1 MVEMEKGVTAG
12 KLASNVQKKLT
23 RAQEKVMQKLGK
35 ADETRDVAFEEG
47 VINFNKQY
55 TEGSNLQKDLRV
67 YLAAVQTM
75 HESSKNLKEC
85 LSDMYEPEWYGK
97 DDVDSIVEDTDVLWT
112 DFHQKLVDNA
122 LISMDTYLG
131 QFPDIKSRI
140 AKRDRKLVDYDSARH
155 NHSSTNKG
163 KKGKDGGIKI
173 TKPVSLL
180 ERATPVW
187 AQGILSAHNIA
198 QSNLSRNQAE
208 DELERAQ
215 KVFEEINEDLQEE
228 LPSLWNSVPTPTVSP
243 PLQCPHPYSVPTPTV
258 SVQCPHPYSVPTPT
272 PTVSPPLQSP
282 HPTVSPPL
290 QCPHPYSV
298 PTPTVSPTPQ
308 CPHPT
313 PTVSA
318 PLQCPHPIVS
328 PPLQSPHPYSVP
340 TPIVSPPLQCPHPYS
355 LPTPTV
361 SPPLQCPHPY
371 SVPTPTVSPP
381 LQSPVSPPPTPT
393 VSPPLPYSVPTPTVS
408 PPLQSPHPYS
418 VPTPT
423 PTVSP
428 PLQSL
433 HSFSVP
439 TPTVSAP
446 LQCPH
451 PYSVPTPTVSHTPT
465 VSPPYSVPTPT
476 MSPPLQSPHPYSVP
490 TPIVSPPLQSPHPYS
505 VPTPIVSPP
514 QYNVPTPTSPHPYS
528 VPTPTVSAYSVPTPT
543 VSPPL
548 QCPHPYSVPTPT
560 VSPPLQCPHPYSVP
574 TPTCPHPYSVPTPSV
589 PTPTVSPPL
598 QCPHPYSVPTPTV
611 SPPLQCPHPYSV
623 PTRVPTPTLRPVMPP
638 RPESSPCRDMKPENI
653 INLFDAAAAPN
664 ISVTSPTQFDSP
676 AGDNLLDMDLSTLAT
691 PSHGGTAVSSASQAI
706 SWDTW
711 EPEETAAPPE
721 EPQDW
726 DDDGTL
732 PVRAAGCGDDGIAAT
747 TAGWDDDGSLPVR
760 VDDSWGDDGVADATA
775 SAAVAESEAAGW
787 DDDEEG
793 VPQAD
798 TPTADAAAPTPTAT
812 AVEEIP
818 AVATVATNGASEA
831 VEMPPGFLFKVT
843 TMHDYAANDS
853 GELEMKAGDIVLVVA
868 FDNPEIQDEGWLIGM
883 KEGDWIQNKESAVKG
898 VFPENFTSRL

>member
-1 MVEMEKGVTAG
+1 MAEMGMGKGVTAG

-55 TEGSNLQKDLRV
+55 TEGSKLQKDLRA

-75 HESSKNLKEC
+75 HESSKNLQEC

-97 DDVDSIVEDTDVLWT
+97 DDLDSIVEDTDVLWT

-173 TKPVSLL
+173 TKPASLL

-228 LPSLWNSVPTPTVSP
+228 LPSLWNSRVGFYISTFQSMSGFEEKFHKEMGKLDQNLYDILVKLEKQDMSGELPRGADPANHTLSP
-243 PLQCPHPYSVPTPTV
+243 GG
-258 SVQCPHPYSVPTPT
+258 
-272 PTVSPPLQSP
+272 
-282 HPTVSPPL
+282 
-290 QCPHPYSV
+290 
-298 PTPTVSPTPQ
+298 
-308 CPHPT
+308 
-313 PTVSA
+313 
-318 PLQCPHPIVS
+318 
-328 PPLQSPHPYSVP
+328 
-340 TPIVSPPLQCPHPYS
+340 
-355 LPTPTV
+355 
-361 SPPLQCPHPY
+361 
-371 SVPTPTVSPP
+371 
-381 LQSPVSPPPTPT
+381 PPPIPK
-393 VSPPLPYSVPTPTVS
+393 SPSK
-408 PPLQSPHPYS
+408 
-418 VPTPT
+418 
-423 PTVSP
+423 
-428 PLQSL
+428 
-433 HSFSVP
+433 
-439 TPTVSAP
+439 
-446 LQCPH
+446 
-451 PYSVPTPTVSHTPT
+451 
-465 VSPPYSVPTPT
+465 
-476 MSPPLQSPHPYSVP
+476 
-490 TPIVSPPLQSPHPYS
+490 
-505 VPTPIVSPP
+505 
-514 QYNVPTPTSPHPYS
+514 
-528 VPTPTVSAYSVPTPT
+528 
-543 VSPPL
+543 
-548 QCPHPYSVPTPT
+548 
-560 VSPPLQCPHPYSVP
+560 
-574 TPTCPHPYSVPTPSV
+574 
-589 PTPTVSPPL
+589 
-598 QCPHPYSVPTPTV
+598 
-611 SPPLQCPHPYSV
+611 
-623 PTRVPTPTLRPVMPP
+623 LRPAMPP

-676 AGDNLLDMDLSTLAT
+676 AGANLLDMDLSILAA
-691 PSHGGTAVSSASQAI
+691 PSHGGTAVSSASQAV

-711 EPEETAAPPE
+711 EPEETPAPPE
-721 EPQDW
+721 EPQGW
-726 DDDGTL
+726 DDDGTLPVRAAGWDDDGTLPVRAAGWGDDGTL

-798 TPTADAAAPTPTAT
+798 TLTTPAAPTAAAPTPA
-812 AVEEIP
+812 
-818 AVATVATNGASEA
+818 AVAPEETPVVAAAATNGDSEA

-853 GELEMKAGDIVLVVA
+853 DELEMKAGDIVLVVA
-868 FDNPEIQDEGWLIGM
+868 FDNPEEQDEGWLMGM
-883 KEGDWIQNKESAVKG
+883 KQEDWIQNKQSSLKG

>member
-1 MVEMEKGVTAG
+1 MAEMGMGKGVTAG

-55 TEGSNLQKDLRV
+55 TEGSKLQKDLRA

-75 HESSKNLKEC
+75 HESSKNLQEC

-97 DDVDSIVEDTDVLWT
+97 DDLDSIVEDTDVLWT

-173 TKPVSLL
+173 TKPASLL

-228 LPSLWNSVPTPTVSP
+228 LPSLWNSRVGFYISTFQSMSGFEEKFHKEMGKLDQNLYDILVKLEKQDMSGELPRGADPANHTLSP
-243 PLQCPHPYSVPTPTV
+243 GG
-258 SVQCPHPYSVPTPT
+258 
-272 PTVSPPLQSP
+272 
-282 HPTVSPPL
+282 
-290 QCPHPYSV
+290 
-298 PTPTVSPTPQ
+298 
-308 CPHPT
+308 
-313 PTVSA
+313 
-318 PLQCPHPIVS
+318 
-328 PPLQSPHPYSVP
+328 
-340 TPIVSPPLQCPHPYS
+340 
-355 LPTPTV
+355 
-361 SPPLQCPHPY
+361 
-371 SVPTPTVSPP
+371 
-381 LQSPVSPPPTPT
+381 PPPIPK
-393 VSPPLPYSVPTPTVS
+393 SPSK
-408 PPLQSPHPYS
+408 
-418 VPTPT
+418 
-423 PTVSP
+423 
-428 PLQSL
+428 
-433 HSFSVP
+433 
-439 TPTVSAP
+439 
-446 LQCPH
+446 
-451 PYSVPTPTVSHTPT
+451 
-465 VSPPYSVPTPT
+465 
-476 MSPPLQSPHPYSVP
+476 
-490 TPIVSPPLQSPHPYS
+490 
-505 VPTPIVSPP
+505 
-514 QYNVPTPTSPHPYS
+514 
-528 VPTPTVSAYSVPTPT
+528 
-543 VSPPL
+543 
-548 QCPHPYSVPTPT
+548 
-560 VSPPLQCPHPYSVP
+560 
-574 TPTCPHPYSVPTPSV
+574 
-589 PTPTVSPPL
+589 
-598 QCPHPYSVPTPTV
+598 
-611 SPPLQCPHPYSV
+611 
-623 PTRVPTPTLRPVMPP
+623 LRPAMPP

-676 AGDNLLDMDLSTLAT
+676 AGANLLDMDLSILAA
-691 PSHGGTAVSSASQAI
+691 PSHGGTAVSSASQAV

-711 EPEETAAPPE
+711 EPEETPAPPE
-721 EPQDW
+721 EPQGW
-726 DDDGTL
+726 DDDGTLPVRAAGWDDDGTLPVRAAGWGDDGTL

-798 TPTADAAAPTPTAT
+798 TLTTPAAPTAAAPTPA
-812 AVEEIP
+812 
-818 AVATVATNGASEA
+818 AVAPEETPVVAAAATNGDSEA

-853 GELEMKAGDIVLVVA
+853 DELEMKAGDIVLVVA
-868 FDNPEIQDEGWLIGM
+868 FDNPEEQVSVLSHSLMVHSVCALSNACLCLYTILPTIEELTTF
-883 KEGDWIQNKESAVKG
+883 NSL
-898 VFPENFTSRL
+898 FFLPEWAHRTVSVV